1 MAEIRQGWPTAA
13 DLAACGSIE
22 VTRAPK
28 CPVCG
33 FDHPLPP
40 ITNELGACAACGQ
53 CLCECD
59 ELDQLAADEAAAK
72 S

>member
-1 MAEIRQGWPTAA
+1 MGET
-13 DLAACGSIE
+13 
-22 VTRAPK
+22 V
-28 CPVCG
+28 
-33 FDHPLPP
+33 
-40 ITNELGACAACGQ
+40 LGTCIYCGQ